1 MDTFS
6 SKTHC
11 DRCGVKLTARIM
23 SRFNED
29 CLCMVC
35 EQEERNHPNYTK
47 AAEAELAAIRAGDYN
62 FPGVG
67 WPGKDG
73 RLG

>member
-1 MDTFS
+1 
-6 SKTHC
+6 
-11 DRCGVKLTARIM
+11 
-23 SRFNED
+23 
-29 CLCMVC
+29 MVC
-35 EQEERNHPNYTK
+35 EQEERNHPDYTK